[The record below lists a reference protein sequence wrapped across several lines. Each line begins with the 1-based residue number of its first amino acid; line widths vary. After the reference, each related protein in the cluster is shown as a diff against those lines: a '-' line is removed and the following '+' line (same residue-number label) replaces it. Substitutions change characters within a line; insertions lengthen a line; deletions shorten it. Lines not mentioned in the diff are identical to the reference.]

1 MSSFQK
7 NLILSGYVKAE
18 FNQKTLT
25 GLRVSLSGF
34 FKSSDQTSDQ
44 QSIMKH
50 QRPFAG
56 IIKSVGKNFGIQGLL
71 MKYIVI
77 EFHNM

>member
-1 MSSFQK
+1 M
-7 NLILSGYVKAE
+7 
-18 FNQKTLT
+18 
-25 GLRVSLSGF
+25 
-34 FKSSDQTSDQ
+34 QTSDQ
-44 QSIMKH
+44 QSIIKH
-50 QRPFAG
+50 QRPFTG